1 MESLVEMLQNRKWAV
16 VSRNNKILQ
25 TFESLD
31 DAWSIADKIRGEFT
45 VVPSKEILEK
55 MQIKDKD
62 DYKEKLDRLNEV
74 LDAGPNEPE
83 FNELKDLAIL
93 VKEYEERVY
102 S

>member
-1 MESLVEMLQNRKWAV
+1 MESLVEMLQARKWAI
-16 VSRNNKILQ
+16 VSINNKVLQ
-25 TFESLD
+25 TFERLN
-31 DAWSIADKIRGEFT
+31 DAWEIADKIKGEFS

-55 MQIKDKD
+55 MRIKDKD

-74 LDAGPNEPE
+74 LDAGPSEPE

-93 VKEYEERVY
+93 VKEYEKKVY